1 MIVQPIRMEG
11 FIPIFS
17 LILIN
22 LKFIVEQSKK
32 KLSSPITYDSAT
44 TTQNELSQKR
54 L

>member
-1 MIVQPIRMEG
+1 MVVQPIRMEG
-11 FIPIFS
+11 FVAIFS

-22 LKFIVEQSKK
+22 LKFIVEQSKEK
-32 KLSSPITYDSAT
+32 FSSPITYDSAA

>member
-17 LILIN
+17 LVLID
-22 LKFIVEQSKK
+22 LKFIVEQSKEK
-32 KLSSPITYDSAT
+32 FSSPVTYDSAA
-44 TTQNELSQKR
+44 TTQNELPQKR

>member
-17 LILIN
+17 LILID
-22 LKFIVEQSKK
+22 LKFMVEQSKEK
-32 KLSSPITYDSAT
+32 FSSPVTYDSTA
-44 TTQNELSQKR
+44 TTQNELRQKR